1 MICVICGRD
10 INAIGQDN
18 VSCISGY
25 PMCEDCVDD
34 WDLQELDWPDP
45 GAQSGSDNY
54 KKTTAARAARPGF
67 AENVIQ

>member
-45 GAQSGSDNY
+45 GA
-54 KKTTAARAARPGF
+54 
-67 AENVIQ
+67 